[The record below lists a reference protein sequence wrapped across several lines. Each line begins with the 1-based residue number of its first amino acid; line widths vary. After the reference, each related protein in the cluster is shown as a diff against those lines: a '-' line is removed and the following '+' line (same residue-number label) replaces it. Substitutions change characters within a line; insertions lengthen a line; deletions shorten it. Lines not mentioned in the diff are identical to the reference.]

1 MPTFK
6 GVTVEIHCPK
16 DPPTDVEN
24 FNWAQVQHGA
34 VSEHG
39 TYKLRHTPKITS
51 YIPAVTNCPFA
62 VSITILDSYEPKV
75 KGDDRESL
83 AAYVYFDGK
92 AKEETATLLRRGVE
106 TWISSRWIEVSD
118 GQLAEREFVF
128 REVGLENF
136 FNTLDISK
144 DKQTES
150 EASAINRRH
159 SMPASMNVVEE
170 DSETKMPKLKESA
183 GQIRVDLFRVRCEGP
198 VRRGVWGDMFKD
210 HLTNGSNPD
219 GSDIG
224 GDVHVSHTAGFS
236 EPKPLDKETVS
247 TQSVSHLDPEGVVF
261 ASFVFFYRSEHQL
274 KKIGL
279 IKPPPLPARS
289 ISTNNTP
296 IKPNKPA
303 AFSSLMS
310 DSGEVIPKGPDLFGK
325 GRNSFG
331 DFRDS
336 IPEPSKRKP
345 NGKLISGLNDDDDD
359 PLVPDELGRDLRDME
374 RERKKTAEEVRMEE
388 ELAAEISRVKLKRSH
403 SSSSLKSE
411 NPETPPA
418 AETVSNPFSPISQTG
433 RSSTA
438 DKEPETPAK
447 KRKGSMDAD
456 LKSPSIPSRGLSF
469 GGLSGG
475 NEGAFGGPLGAPLVI
490 MEEEEL

>member
-24 FNWAQVQHGA
+24 FNWAHVQHGA

-39 TYKLRHTPKITS
+39 THKLRHTPKITS

-92 AKEETATLLRRGVE
+92 SKEETATLLRRGVE
-106 TWISSRWIEVSD
+106 TWISSRWIEVAE

-144 DKQTES
+144 EKLDSDTATLNHRHS
-150 EASAINRRH
+150 VPASAAG
-159 SMPASMNVVEE
+159 SME
-170 DSETKMPKLKESA
+170 DEAEPKAQKLKESA

-198 VRRGVWGDMFKD
+198 VRRGVWGDMFKE
-210 HLTNGSNPD
+210 HLANGGNPE
-219 GSDIG
+219 GNIG
-224 GDVHVSHTAGFS
+224 GSVDVSHTAGFS
-236 EPKPLDKETVS
+236 DPKPLDKETVS
-247 TQSVSHLDPEGVVF
+247 TQSVSHLDADGVVF
-261 ASFVFFYRSEHQL
+261 ASFVFLYRSEHQL

-279 IKPPPLPARS
+279 VKPPTLPARAS
-289 ISTNNTP
+289 SVQNIP
-296 IKPNKPA
+296 AKPKQVD
-303 AFSSLMS
+303 FSSLLGS
-310 DSGEVIPKGPDLFGK
+310 PTGELIPKGADLYRG
-325 GRNSFG
+325 GNSFG

-336 IPEPSKRKP
+336 LPEPVKDKS
-345 NGKLISGLNDDDDD
+345 NGKRLNGYNDDDD
-359 PLVPDELGRDLRDME
+359 PLMGDDLNRDPQDMA
-374 RERKKTAEEVRMEE
+374 RERMKTEEEVRMEDQ
-388 ELAAEISRVKLKRSH
+388 LAAQISRVKLKRSH
-403 SSSSLKSE
+403 SISSLKSE
-411 NPETPPA
+411 GPETPPA
-418 AETVSNPFSPISQTG
+418 QPTDTIPSIFSPTAFTPG
-433 RSSTA
+433 RLP

-447 KRKGSMDAD
+447 KRKNSGDEA
-456 LKSPSIPSRGLSF
+456 KSPTAPTRGLNFGGPPERGGPGF
-469 GGLSGG
+469 GGLLS
-475 NEGAFGGPLGAPLVI
+475 APLVA